1 MFTVLFAIGRTPG
14 WLAHW
19 REMVHGDGFRI
30 ARPRQ
35 IYQGPTQ
42 REWVNRFQRDRD
54 TTGSFRVPLELRT
67 PQT

>member
-19 REMVHGDGFRI
+19 DEMLQQDSRI

-35 IYQGPTQ
+35 IYTGP
-42 REWVNRFQRDRD
+42 EERDL
-54 TTGSFRVPLELRT
+54 PN
-67 PQT
+67 

>member
-19 REMVHGDGFRI
+19 DEMLAQNSRI

-35 IYQGPTQ
+35 LYIGASERPYAPIGE
-42 REWVNRFQRDRD
+42 R
-54 TTGSFRVPLELRT
+54 
-67 PQT
+67 